1 MLQPEQSP
9 ARRVTYDSSEGR
21 LQWRCQLHI
30 LRKPKNVIIIS
41 AISLFLAAVLQMPPF
56 YWLALF
62 LSVVVGSLIQIAL
75 TIKKR
80 TRGPRIC
87 STTISADGLT
97 DSTPDSNKSFTWRQV
112 QSVEIYRGDI
122 YFPTWTAGV
131 FIPASA
137 FADEAE
143 ANDFYQQATTYW
155 QAGRSKK
162 GRNLKMLPSSTSNDI
177 APADVPPMPS
187 YEDLLAE
194 DESVWIAL
202 EQEHKKQKEAGKRP
216 EDGKKKGVGE

>member
-21 LQWRCQLHI
+21 LQWRCQLHM
-30 LRKPKNVIIIS
+30 LRKPKNLLIIFAVS
-41 AISLFLAAVLQMPPF
+41 AFLVSVLQMPPS

-62 LSVVVGSLIQIAL
+62 LVVVAGSLVQIAL

-87 STTISADGLT
+87 STTVSADGLT

-112 QSVEIYRGDI
+112 RSVEMYQGDI
-122 YFPTWTAGV
+122 YFPTWTTGI

-143 ANDFYQQATTYW
+143 AIDFYQQATTYW

-162 GRNLKMLPSSTSNDI
+162 GRNLKELPSSTNKAI
-177 APADVPPMPS
+177 APDDMPPAPS

-202 EQEHKKQKEAGKRP
+202 EEEHKKQKDAGKRP
-216 EDGKKKGVGE
+216 EDGKK